1 MRQLILFLLASMLI
15 KEFSLAETSTSE
27 NKYLN
32 DIDYYKSGVDFYEN
46 GEFKKSFI
54 VFFNLSEKGNK
65 DAIFNL
71 SNMYFEGIGTT
82 QDYSKSLKYTWLC
95 SLNGNKKCLNK
106 IKSIQDKLEEE
117 EVLNISTTIPEILE
131 NGYVNDNDP
140 LSAFQLGYWY
150 EKISPEIDFEKSY
163 LWYSVSVSSGVYKAM
178 KIRNRVGK
186 LIEKKKITEIQVQA
200 NEILTKNKYFNSKKD
215 IEWFLK
221 FTGLSTV

>member
-1 MRQLILFLLASMLI
+1 MTKLILISLAFILV
-15 KEFSLAETSTSE
+15 KEFSLAETSTTDY
-27 NKYLN
+27 KYLN
-32 DIDYYKSGVDFYEN
+32 DMDYYNSGVNFYEN

-71 SNMYFEGIGTT
+71 SNMYFEGIGTA

-106 IKSIQDKLEEE
+106 IKSIKDKLEEDE
-117 EVLNISTTIPEILE
+117 FLKISTTIPEILE
-131 NGYVNDNDP
+131 DGYVNDNNP
-140 LSAFQLGYWY
+140 ISAFQLGYWY

-178 KIRNRVGK
+178 KIRDRVGK
-186 LIEKKKITEIQVQA
+186 LIEKKKITEIQIEA
-200 NEILTKNKYFNSKKD
+200 NEILTKDKYFNSKED
-215 IEWFLK
+215 EE
-221 FTGLSTV
+221 

>member
-1 MRQLILFLLASMLI
+1 MKQFLLILLNFFLV
-15 KEFSLAETSTSE
+15 KELSFADTITPE

-32 DIDYYKSGVDFYEN
+32 DVEYYKSGVNFYEN

-82 QDYSKSLKYTWLC
+82 QNFSKSLKYTWLC

-106 IKSIQDKLEEE
+106 IKSIEEKIE
-117 EVLNISTTIPEILE
+117 EDEFLKISKTIPKILE
-131 NGYVNDNDP
+131 NGYVNDNNP
-140 LSAFQLGYWY
+140 ISAFQLGYWY

-163 LWYSVSVSSGVYKAM
+163 LWYSVSVSSGIYKAM
-178 KIRNRVGK
+178 KIRDRVGE
-186 LIEKKKITEIQVQA
+186 LIEKEKITEIQVQA
-200 NEILTKNKYFNSKKD
+200 NEILTKNKYFNSNKD
-215 IEWFLK
+215 EDDL
-221 FTGLSTV
+221 

>member
-1 MRQLILFLLASMLI
+1 MKQLILILLVFILI
-15 KEFSLAETSTSE
+15 KEFSLAATSTPE

-32 DIDYYKSGVDFYEN
+32 DMDYYKSGVDFYEN

-106 IKSIQDKLEEE
+106 IKSIKDKLEEE
-117 EVLNISTTIPEILE
+117 EFLKISKTIPKILE
-131 NGYVNDNDP
+131 MVM
-140 LSAFQLGYWY
+140 LT
-150 EKISPEIDFEKSY
+150 
-163 LWYSVSVSSGVYKAM
+163 
-178 KIRNRVGK
+178 
-186 LIEKKKITEIQVQA
+186 ITTQ
-200 NEILTKNKYFNSKKD
+200 Y
-215 IEWFLK
+215 
-221 FTGLSTV
+221 

>member
-1 MRQLILFLLASMLI
+1 MLI

-32 DIDYYKSGVDFYEN
+32 DMDYYNSGVDFYEN

-106 IKSIQDKLEEE
+106 IKSIKDKLEEE
-117 EVLNISTTIPEILE
+117 EFLKISKTIPEILE
-131 NGYVNDNDP
+131 NGYVNDNNP
-140 LSAFQLGYWY
+140 ILAFQLGYWY

-178 KIRNRVGK
+178 KMRDRVGK
-186 LIEKKKITEIQVQA
+186 LIEKKKITEIQLQA

-215 IEWFLK
+215 VE
-221 FTGLSTV
+221 

>member
-1 MRQLILFLLASMLI
+1 MKQLILISLAFVLI

-27 NKYLN
+27 SNYLN
-32 DIDYYKSGVDFYEN
+32 DMDYYNSGVDLYEK

-106 IKSIQDKLEEE
+106 IKSIKDKLEDDEF
-117 EVLNISTTIPEILE
+117 LKISTTIPEILE

-140 LSAFQLGYWY
+140 ISAFQLGYWY

-178 KIRNRVGK
+178 KIRDRVGK
-186 LIEKKKITEIQVQA
+186 LIEKKKITEIQFQA
-200 NEILTKNKYFNSKKD
+200 NEILTKNKYFNSNKD
-215 IEWFLK
+215 VE
-221 FTGLSTV
+221 

>member
-1 MRQLILFLLASMLI
+1 MTKLILISLAFILV
-15 KEFSLAETSTSE
+15 KEFSLAETSTTDY
-27 NKYLN
+27 KYLN
-32 DIDYYKSGVDFYEN
+32 DVDYYNSGVDLYEN

-82 QDYSKSLKYTWLC
+82 QDYSKSLRYTWLC

-106 IKSIQDKLEEE
+106 IKSIKEKLEENE
-117 EVLNISTTIPEILE
+117 FLKISTTIPEILE
-131 NGYVNDNDP
+131 DGYVNDNDP
-140 LSAFQLGYWY
+140 ISAFQLGYWY

-178 KIRNRVGK
+178 KMRDRVGK
-186 LIEKKKITEIQVQA
+186 LIEKKKITEIQLQA

-215 IEWFLK
+215 VE
-221 FTGLSTV
+221 

>member
-1 MRQLILFLLASMLI
+1 MKQLILISLAFMLI
-15 KEFSLAETSTSE
+15 QEFSLAETSTSE

-32 DIDYYKSGVDFYEN
+32 DMDYYNSGVDLYEN

-82 QDYSKSLKYTWLC
+82 QDYSKSLEYTWLC

-106 IKSIQDKLEEE
+106 IKSIKDKLEEDE
-117 EVLNISTTIPEILE
+117 FLKISTTIPEILE
-131 NGYVNDNDP
+131 NGYVNDNNP
-140 LSAFQLGYWY
+140 ISAFQLGYWY

-163 LWYSVSVSSGVYKAM
+163 LWYSVSVSSGIYKAM
-178 KIRNRVGK
+178 KMRDRVGK
-186 LIEKKKITEIQVQA
+186 LIEKKKITEIQLQA

-215 IEWFLK
+215 VE
-221 FTGLSTV
+221 

>member
-1 MRQLILFLLASMLI
+1 MKQLILISLAFVLI

-27 NKYLN
+27 SNYLN
-32 DIDYYKSGVDFYEN
+32 DMDYYNSGVDLYEK

-82 QDYSKSLKYTWLC
+82 QDYSNSLKYTWLC

-106 IKSIQDKLEEE
+106 IKSIKDKLEDDEF
-117 EVLNISTTIPEILE
+117 LKISTTIPEILE
-131 NGYVNDNDP
+131 NGYVNDNNP
-140 LSAFQLGYWY
+140 ISAFQLGYWY

-178 KIRNRVGK
+178 KMRDRVGK

-200 NEILTKNKYFNSKKD
+200 DEILTKNKYFNLKKD
-215 IEWFLK
+215 AE
-221 FTGLSTV
+221 

>member
-1 MRQLILFLLASMLI
+1 MLI
-15 KEFSLAETSTSE
+15 KEFSLAETSTGDY
-27 NKYLN
+27 KYLN
-32 DIDYYKSGVDFYEN
+32 DMDYYNSGVDLYEN

-71 SNMYFEGIGTT
+71 SNMFFEGIGTT

-106 IKSIQDKLEEE
+106 IKSIKDKLEEE
-117 EVLNISTTIPEILE
+117 EFLNISTTIPEILE

-163 LWYSVSVSSGVYKAM
+163 LWYSVSVSSGIYKAM
-178 KIRNRVGK
+178 KIRDRVGK
-186 LIEKKKITEIQVQA
+186 LIEKEKITEIQVQA
-200 NEILTKNKYFNSKKD
+200 NEILTKNKYFNSNND
-215 IEWFLK
+215 EDDL
-221 FTGLSTV
+221 

>member
-1 MRQLILFLLASMLI
+1 MFI
-15 KEFSLAETSTSE
+15 KELSLAETSTSDYR
-27 NKYLN
+27 YLN
-32 DIDYYKSGVDFYEN
+32 DMDYYNSGVAFYEK

-106 IKSIQDKLEEE
+106 IKSIEEKIEENEFLE
-117 EVLNISTTIPEILE
+117 ISKTIPIILE
-131 NGYVNDNDP
+131 NEYVNDNNP
-140 LSAFQLGYWY
+140 ISAFQLGYWY

-163 LWYSVSVSSGVYKAM
+163 LWCFISQSDRVYIIIKPEE
-178 KIRNRVGK
+178 K
-186 LIEKKKITEIQVQA
+186 LKKT
-200 NEILTKNKYFNSKKD
+200 Y
-215 IEWFLK
+215 
-221 FTGLSTV
+221 

>member
-1 MRQLILFLLASMLI
+1 MKQFLLIFLTFFFI
-15 KEFSLAETSTSE
+15 KEFSFAETKTSE

-32 DIDYYKSGVDFYEN
+32 DIDYYNSGVNFYEN

-54 VFFNLSEKGNK
+54 VFFNLSEKGYK

-106 IKSIQDKLEEE
+106 IKSIEEKLEEE
-117 EVLNISTTIPEILE
+117 EFIKISRTIPEILE
-131 NGYVNDNDP
+131 NGYVNDNNAI
-140 LSAFQLGYWY
+140 SAFQLGYWY

-163 LWYSVSVSSGVYKAM
+163 LWYSVSVSSGIYKAM
-178 KIRNRVGK
+178 KIRDRVGK
-186 LIEKKKITEIQVQA
+186 LIEKKKITEIQIEA
-200 NEILTKNKYFNSKKD
+200 NEILTKDKYFNSKED
-215 IEWFLK
+215 EE
-221 FTGLSTV
+221 

>member
-1 MRQLILFLLASMLI
+1 MLI
-15 KEFSLAETSTSE
+15 KEFSLADTQISE
-27 NKYLN
+27 DRYLN
-32 DIDYYKSGVDFYEN
+32 DMEYYNSGVDFYEN

-82 QDYSKSLKYTWLC
+82 QDYSNSLKYTWLC

-106 IKSIQDKLEEE
+106 IKSIKDKLEEDE
-117 EVLNISTTIPEILE
+117 FIKISTTIPEILE
-131 NGYVNDNDP
+131 NGYVNDNNP
-140 LSAFQLGYWY
+140 ISAFQLGYWY

-178 KIRNRVGK
+178 KIRDRVGK
-186 LIEKKKITEIQVQA
+186 LIEKKKITEIQFQA
-200 NEILTKNKYFNSKKD
+200 SEILTKNKYFNSKKD
-215 IEWFLK
+215 EE
-221 FTGLSTV
+221 

>member
-1 MRQLILFLLASMLI
+1 VKQLILISLAFILI
-15 KEFSLAETSTSE
+15 KEFSLAATSTSE

-32 DIDYYKSGVDFYEN
+32 DMDYYNTGVAFYEN

-71 SNMYFEGIGTT
+71 SNMFFEGIGTT

-106 IKSIQDKLEEE
+106 IKSLKEKLEEE
-117 EVLNISTTIPEILE
+117 EFLKISQTIPEILE
-131 NGYVNDNDP
+131 KGFVNDNNP
-140 LSAFQLGYWY
+140 ILAFKLGYWY

-163 LWYSVSVSSGVYKAM
+163 LWYSVSVSSGIYKAM
-178 KIRNRVGK
+178 KIRDRVGK
-186 LIEKKKITEIQVQA
+186 LIEKKKITEIQIEA
-200 NEILTKNKYFNSKKD
+200 NKILTKDKYFNSKED
-215 IEWFLK
+215 EE
-221 FTGLSTV
+221 

>member
-1 MRQLILFLLASMLI
+1 MKQLILIFLAFILI
-15 KEFSLAETSTSE
+15 KEFSLAATSTSE

-32 DIDYYKSGVDFYEN
+32 DMDYYNSGVDFYEN

-106 IKSIQDKLEEE
+106 IKSIKDKLEEE
-117 EVLNISTTIPEILE
+117 EFLKISKTIPEILE
-131 NGYVNDNDP
+131 NGYVNDNNP
-140 LSAFQLGYWY
+140 ILAFQLGYWY

-178 KIRNRVGK
+178 KMRDRVGK
-186 LIEKKKITEIQVQA
+186 LIEKKKITEIQLQA

-215 IEWFLK
+215 VE
-221 FTGLSTV
+221 

>member
-1 MRQLILFLLASMLI
+1 MLI

-27 NKYLN
+27 YLN
-32 DIDYYKSGVDFYEN
+32 DMDYYNSGVDFYEN

-163 LWYSVSVSSGVYKAM
+163 LWYSVSVSSGIYKAM
-178 KIRNRVGK
+178 KIRDRVSK
-186 LIEKKKITEIQVQA
+186 LIDKKKITEIQIQA
-200 NEILTKNKYFNSKKD
+200 NEIHTKDKYFNSKKD
-215 IEWFLK
+215 EE
-221 FTGLSTV
+221 

>member
-1 MRQLILFLLASMLI
+1 MLI
-15 KEFSLAETSTSE
+15 KEFSLAETSTSDY
-27 NKYLN
+27 KYL
-32 DIDYYKSGVDFYEN
+32 DDTDYYNSGVDLYEK

-82 QDYSKSLKYTWLC
+82 QNYSNSLKYTWLC
-95 SLNGNKKCLNK
+95 SLNGNKKCLGK
-106 IKSIQDKLEEE
+106 IKSIKDKLEEDE
-117 EVLNISTTIPEILE
+117 FLKISTTIPEILE
-131 NGYVNDNDP
+131 KGYVNDNNP
-140 LSAFQLGYWY
+140 ISAFQLGYWY

-178 KIRNRVGK
+178 KMRDRVGK

-200 NEILTKNKYFNSKKD
+200 DEILTKNKYFNSKKD
-215 IEWFLK
+215 AE
-221 FTGLSTV
+221 

>member
-1 MRQLILFLLASMLI
+1 MLI
-15 KEFSLAETSTSE
+15 KEFSLAETSTSDY
-27 NKYLN
+27 KYL
-32 DIDYYKSGVDFYEN
+32 DDTDYYNSGVDLYEK

-82 QDYSKSLKYTWLC
+82 QNYSNSLKYTWLC
-95 SLNGNKKCLNK
+95 SLNGNKKCLGK
-106 IKSIQDKLEEE
+106 IKSIKDKLEEDE
-117 EVLNISTTIPEILE
+117 FLKISTTIPEILE
-131 NGYVNDNDP
+131 KGYVNDNNP
-140 LSAFQLGYWY
+140 ISAFQLGYWY

-178 KIRNRVGK
+178 KMRDRVGE
-186 LIEKKKITEIQVQA
+186 LIEKKKITEIQLQA

-215 IEWFLK
+215 VE
-221 FTGLSTV
+221 

>member
-1 MRQLILFLLASMLI
+1 MKQLILISLAFILI

-32 DIDYYKSGVDFYEN
+32 DMDYYNSGVNFYEN

-106 IKSIQDKLEEE
+106 IKSIKDKLEEDE
-117 EVLNISTTIPEILE
+117 FLKISTTIPEILE

-140 LSAFQLGYWY
+140 ISAFQLGYWY

-178 KIRNRVGK
+178 KIRDRVGK
-186 LIEKKKITEIQVQA
+186 LIEKKKITEIQLQA

-215 IEWFLK
+215 VE
-221 FTGLSTV
+221 

>member
-1 MRQLILFLLASMLI
+1 MLI

-27 NKYLN
+27 YLN
-32 DIDYYKSGVDFYEN
+32 DMDYYNSGVDFYEN

-106 IKSIQDKLEEE
+106 IKSIKDKLEEE

-178 KIRNRVGK
+178 KIRDRVGK
-186 LIEKKKITEIQVQA
+186 LIEKRKISEIQVQA
-200 NEILTKNKYFNSKKD
+200 SEILTKDKYFNFKKD
-215 IEWFLK
+215 DE
-221 FTGLSTV
+221 

>member
-1 MRQLILFLLASMLI
+1 MLI
-15 KEFSLAETSTSE
+15 KEFSLADTQTSE
-27 NKYLN
+27 NRYLN
-32 DIDYYKSGVDFYEN
+32 DMDYYNTGVDFYEN
-46 GEFKKSFI
+46 GEFEKSFI

-82 QDYSKSLKYTWLC
+82 QDYSNSLKYTWLC

-106 IKSIQDKLEEE
+106 ITSLKDKLEEE
-117 EVLNISTTIPEILE
+117 EFLRISETIPEILE
-131 NGYVNDNDP
+131 NGFVNDNNP
-140 LSAFQLGYWY
+140 ILAFQLGYWY

-178 KIRNRVGK
+178 KMRDRVGK
-186 LIEKKKITEIQVQA
+186 LIEKNKITEIQFKA

-215 IEWFLK
+215 VE
-221 FTGLSTV
+221 

>member
-1 MRQLILFLLASMLI
+1 MTKLILISLAFILV
-15 KEFSLAETSTSE
+15 KEFSLAETSTTDY
-27 NKYLN
+27 KYLN
-32 DIDYYKSGVDFYEN
+32 DMDYYNSGVDLYEN

-71 SNMYFEGIGTT
+71 SNMYLEGIGTT

-106 IKSIQDKLEEE
+106 IKSIKDKLENDEF
-117 EVLNISTTIPEILE
+117 LKISTTIPEILE
-131 NGYVNDNDP
+131 DGYVNDNDP
-140 LSAFQLGYWY
+140 ISAFQLGYWY

-178 KIRNRVGK
+178 KMRDRVGK
-186 LIEKKKITEIQVQA
+186 LIEKKKITEIQLQA

-215 IEWFLK
+215 VE
-221 FTGLSTV
+221 